1 LNVFYSSTRAEEGG
15 YTDGQ
20 VGVNMDFYFS
30 PLDDR
35 IIRRRVDVVHSHLLV
50 LRVGYVFEKTPS
62 DSKKPFTEHTAVVEL
77 TRRFKLPKKI
87 LVSDRNRGDLRFK
100 NGEFLPRYRNELTI
114 ERSFSLGKRA
124 LTPYASVEAFYDSI
138 YDKFDQFRYIAG
150 SEFEVNKHLVFRA
163 YYLRQH
169 VTDPNSKSTNILGL
183 KAQVFFH

>member
-1 LNVFYSSTRAEEGG
+1 LNVFCSSTRAEEGG

-62 DSKKPFTEHTAVVEL
+62 DSTKPFTEHTVVVEL

-114 ERSFSLGKRA
+114 ERSFSLGA
-124 LTPYASVEAFYDSI
+124 C
-138 YDKFDQFRYIAG
+138 
-150 SEFEVNKHLVFRA
+150 
-163 YYLRQH
+163 
-169 VTDPNSKSTNILGL
+169 
-183 KAQVFFH
+183 